1 MIHLAPSILSADFA
15 NLERDVKKVEAA
27 GATFLHVDVM
37 DGQFVSN
44 ITIGAPVAKA
54 LRPHFGGVMD
64 VHLMIEAPE
73 RYLEDFA
80 SAGTDIL
87 TVHLEACTHIHGTL
101 QRIRALGMKAGVAIN
116 PGTPVSSLECL
127 MDEVDMILVMSV
139 NPGFGGQSFI
149 PYSLEKIRQ
158 VKALADK
165 TGREILIQVD
175 GGIGLDNAQEVIE
188 AGANVLVAG
197 SAVYN
202 APDVNERVQDFVKLF
217 GEVAKEN

>member
-54 LRPHFGGVMD
+54 LRPHFEGVMD
-64 VHLMIEAPE
+64 VHLMIASPE

-80 SAGTDIL
+80 QAGADIL

-101 QRIRALGMKAGVAIN
+101 QRIRGLGMKAGVAIN
-116 PGTPVSSLECL
+116 PGTPVSVLEPI
-127 MDEVDMILVMSV
+127 MDQVDMVLVMSV

-158 VKALADK
+158 VKALADQS
-165 TGREILIQVD
+165 GREILIQVD
-175 GGIGLDNAQEVIE
+175 GGIGLDNAKEVIE

-202 APDVNERVQDFVKLF
+202 APDITARVQEFVTLF
-217 GEVAKEN
+217 GAVAKEN